1 MIPLKNNP
9 DCYIVNVPGDATEIQ
24 DTKANGIM
32 WKMPDGSYDSL
43 YFDDVIPQSSL
54 IEIIGEIS
62 ADHIGFDVEP
72 FVKRIA
78 VGIFQNY
85 NHESPYMNHHCK
97 NANDSFYSLLEA
109 SGVYFKNPYGE
120 SEPIKPWQ
128 DSIMEEGLHQKYK
141 LKMEQWQTCQ
151 NQLTQ
156 KSILIKKV

>member
-109 SGVYFKNPYGE
+109 SGVYFKNPYGDK
-120 SEPIKPWQ
+120 KPKEYEDDGEQNYINYDEFKYVLEKWQ
-128 DSIMEEGLHQKYK
+128 DYQSK
-141 LKMEQWQTCQ
+141 
-151 NQLTQ
+151 LTQ
-156 KSILIKKV
+156 KSILINKV

>member
-9 DCYIVNVPGDATEIQ
+9 DCYIVNVPVDAHTFAPEK
-24 DTKANGIM
+24 DRLFYKNTFGGIENIGHSRYIGFEF
-32 WKMPDGSYDSL
+32 KIL
-43 YFDDVIPQSSL
+43 
-54 IEIIGEIS
+54 GEITD
-62 ADHIGFDVEP
+62 DHIGFDVEP

-85 NHESPYMNHHCK
+85 NHESPNMNHHCK

-109 SGVYFKNPYGE
+109 SGVYYINPYGE

-141 LKMEQWQTCQ
+141 LKMEQWQTYQ